1 MMDYRLGLGLAGNTH
16 LKLTELYSQAA
27 LSTLSAN
34 SMRAKGFGEN
44 SVTETSSLTKS
55 KEISSS
61 EKSKSLTSNS
71 YVLSDSDAVSVN
83 ISSAAQKYSELSNE
97 SSKPSSVNTS
107 LLNITTKQG
116 FNSVPGINLIA

>member
-44 SVTETSSLTKS
+44 SVLETSSLDKS
-55 KEISSS
+55 KEIS
-61 EKSKSLTSNS
+61 
-71 YVLSDSDAVSVN
+71 
-83 ISSAAQKYSELSNE
+83 AQKYSELSNE
-97 SSKPSSVNTS
+97 FSKPPSVNTYVI
-107 LLNITTKQG
+107 NNTTKQG
-116 FNSVPGINLIA
+116 FNSVPSINLIA